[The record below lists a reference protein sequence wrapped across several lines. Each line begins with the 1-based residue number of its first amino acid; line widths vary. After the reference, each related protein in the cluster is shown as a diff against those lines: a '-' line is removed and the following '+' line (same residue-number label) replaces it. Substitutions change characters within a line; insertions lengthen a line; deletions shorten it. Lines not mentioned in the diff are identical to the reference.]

1 MLEAVSATEG
11 DGRAA
16 GRRRAAQRG
25 RNVLDVGRTES
36 VLLLSVRGVRTG
48 GSTGGVHMA
57 HRAIHR
63 TGSTRSVV
71 AELCPGRVA
80 TENLVALRV
89 VARRLRLRRHID
101 EAEAAVRKNGVGGAP
116 TGRRGRVCCRR
127 RRCAVLL
134 ALRNIVATRHT
145 FAASVVVTTA
155 RWAVYGGMVAY
166 EVHNAVTTGV
176 SAACRRSTS
185 SGRHIDK
192 AVIAQTDGGDAGV
205 AASRC
210 CCVLGAPTILLVWRD
225 V

>member
-1 MLEAVSATEG
+1 MGCCS
-11 DGRAA
+11 D
-16 GRRRAAQRG
+16 
-25 RNVLDVGRTES
+25 
-36 VLLLSVRGVRTG
+36 
-48 GSTGGVHMA
+48 
-57 HRAIHR
+57 I
-63 TGSTRSVV
+63 
-71 AELCPGRVA
+71 
-80 TENLVALRV
+80 
-89 VARRLRLRRHID
+89 ID